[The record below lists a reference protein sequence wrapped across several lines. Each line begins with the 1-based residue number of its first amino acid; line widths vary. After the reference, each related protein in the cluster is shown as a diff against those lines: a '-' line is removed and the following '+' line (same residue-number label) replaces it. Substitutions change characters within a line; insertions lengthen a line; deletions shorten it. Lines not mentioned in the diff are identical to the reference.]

1 MALDTYT
8 NLKTEVA
15 DWLNR
20 QDLTSKIPTFI
31 TLLEAQVER
40 VLRVRQMETRS
51 YATLSGQFLALP
63 PDFLALKG
71 VQLNSDP
78 VTPLDFVS
86 MNELD
91 KIRQRYAGAAGKP
104 VAYSIIGSELEFAP
118 QPDAD
123 YEIEIVYWASIPR
136 LTETTQETNWLLVK
150 HPDVYLFGSLMQAA
164 PYLHNDER
172 VQLWNSALAGIL
184 ETIRIEDERAR
195 MGGTPL
201 KMRIKPYGRQA
212 ATTIRR

>member
-8 NLKTEVA
+8 NLKVEIA

-20 QDLTSKIPTFI
+20 QDLTAKIPTFV

-51 YATLSGQFLALP
+51 FATLVSQFLALP
-63 PDFLALKG
+63 SDFLALKG
-71 VQLNSDP
+71 LQLNTP
-78 VTPLDFVS
+78 EVTPMDFVS

-91 KIRQRYAGAAGKP
+91 HIRRNYGNATGRP
-104 VAYSIIGSELEFAP
+104 VAYSIVNNDLEFAP
-118 QPDAD
+118 APDAS
-123 YEIEIVYWASIPR
+123 YEIEIVYWQKIPR
-136 LTETTQETNWLLVK
+136 LTTTAQETNWMLTK
-150 HPDVYLFGSLMQAA
+150 HPDVYLYGSLMQAA

-184 ETIRIEDERAR
+184 ETIRIEDERGR

-212 ATTIRR
+212 IRR